1 MKLRPKTAI
10 SDFFSDIEDPRV
22 ERHKKHQLIDIITI
36 TICAVISGVEH
47 WTEIESYGK
56 VKQKWFKKFLKLPH
70 SIPSHD
76 TFSRVFQILN
86 PEELQR
92 CFLNWT
98 QSVFELSESEIIPID
113 GKTLRHSYDT
123 ASEKKAIHM
132 VSAWSTKNKLVLGQ
146 LKVDKKSNEIT
157 AIPSLLKK
165 LKIKGC
171 IVTLDAMG
179 CQKKI
184 VEQIIEQDADYLI
197 ALKKNQSSL
206 YEASEELFIKAL
218 AFNSSGLNP
227 ESFSEDNFSHGREE
241 TRAITVL
248 NNSSHLVDPKSK
260 WKNLK
265 SIIRV
270 DSLRVDHKGKVKFE
284 QRYFISSLVL
294 DAKSFAKIIR
304 THWSIENQL
313 NWVLDVQFNEDDSR
327 IRKENSPE
335 NMAII
340 RQLAL
345 SLLNQDPTSKKSL
358 KSKQN
363 KASWDN
369 DYLLQILAV

>member
-10 SDFFSDIEDPRV
+10 LDFFSDIQDPRV

-56 VKQKWFKKFLKLPH
+56 TKYQWLKTFLELPFGV
-70 SIPSHD
+70 PSHD
-76 TFSRVFQILN
+76 TFSRVFQVLDT
-86 PEELQR
+86 EELQR

-98 QSVFELSESEIIPID
+98 QSVFELSEGEIIPID

-123 ASEKKAIHM
+123 AEEKKAIHM
-132 VSAWSTKNKLVLGQ
+132 VSAWSTKNKLVLSQ
-146 LKVDKKSNEIT
+146 TKVDKKSNEIT
-157 AIPSLLKK
+157 AIPCLLKK
-165 LKIKGC
+165 LKLKGC

-184 VEQIIEQDADYLI
+184 VEQIVEQEADYLI
-197 ALKKNQSSL
+197 TLKKNQVAL
-206 YEASEELFIKAL
+206 YKASEELFIKVNG
-218 AFNSSGLNP
+218 FHNSGLH
-227 ESFSEDNFSHGREE
+227 SENFYQDNLSHGRQE
-241 TRAITVL
+241 TRAITVF
-248 NNSSHLVDPKSK
+248 NNSSHLVDPESK

-265 SIIRV
+265 SIIKV
-270 DSLRVDHKGKVKFE
+270 DSLRVDHKGKVTFE

-294 DAKSFAKIIR
+294 EAKAFAEIIR
-304 THWSIENQL
+304 THWRIENQL
-313 NWVLDVQFNEDDSR
+313 NWVLDVQFNEDNSR

-345 SLLNQDPTSKKSL
+345 SLLNQDTTSKNSV

-369 DYLLQILAV
+369 DYLLQILAT

>member
-10 SDFFSDIEDPRV
+10 YEFFSDIEDPRV
-22 ERHKKHQLIDIITI
+22 ERQKRHKLIDIITI

-56 VKQKWFKKFLKLPH
+56 TKYKWFKKFLELPH
-70 SIPSHD
+70 GVPSHD
-76 TFSRVFQILN
+76 TFSRVFQVLN

-92 CFLNWT
+92 CFLTWT
-98 QSVFELSESEIIPID
+98 QSVYQLSEGEIIPID

-123 ASEKKAIHM
+123 AKDQKAIHM

-146 LKVDKKSNEIT
+146 VKVDKKSNEIT
-157 AIPSLLKK
+157 AIPSLLNK
-165 LKIKGC
+165 LKLKGC
-171 IVTLDAMG
+171 IVTIDAMG

-184 VEQIIEQDADYLI
+184 VEQIVEQKADYLI
-197 ALKKNQSSL
+197 TLKKNQSGL

-218 AFNSSGLNP
+218 ACHNSGLTHQNYY
-227 ESFSEDNFSHGREE
+227 EDNLSHGREE
-241 TRAITVL
+241 TRAISVL
-248 NNSSHLVDPKSK
+248 TNIENLVDPKSN

-270 DSLRVDHKGKVKFE
+270 DSLRVDHQGKVKFE
-284 QRYFISSLVL
+284 QRYFISSLLL
-294 DAKSFAKIIR
+294 DAKSFAEIIR
-304 THWSIENQL
+304 THWTIENQL

-345 SLLNQDPTSKKSL
+345 GLINQEVTIKKSV

-369 DYLLQILAV
+369 DYLFQILTA

>member
-10 SDFFSDIEDPRV
+10 SEFFSDIKDPRV
-22 ERHKKHQLIDIITI
+22 ERHKRHKLIDIITI
-36 TICAVISGVEH
+36 TICAVISGIEH
-47 WTEIESYGK
+47 WTEIQSYGETK
-56 VKQKWFKKFLKLPH
+56 YKWFKQFLALPH
-70 SIPSHD
+70 GVPSHD
-76 TFSRVFQILN
+76 TFSRVFQALN

-98 QSVFELSESEIIPID
+98 QSVFQISKGEIIPID

-123 ASEKKAIHM
+123 AEDKKAIHM

-146 LKVDKKSNEIT
+146 VKVDKKSNEIT
-157 AIPSLLKK
+157 AIPSLLNK
-165 LKIKGC
+165 LKLKGA

-184 VEQIIEQDADYLI
+184 VEQIVKQEADYLI
-197 ALKKNQSSL
+197 TLKKNQSGL
-206 YEASEELFIKAL
+206 YEASEELFIKANR
-218 AFNSSGLNP
+218 FHNSGLTYEDFN
-227 ESFSEDNFSHGREE
+227 ESNLSHGREE

-248 NNSSHLVDPKSK
+248 NNIEHLIDPKSK

-265 SIIRV
+265 SIIKV
-270 DSLRVDHKGKVKFE
+270 DSLRVDHKGKVKFD
-284 QRYFISSLVL
+284 QRYFISSLVV
-294 DAKSFAKIIR
+294 DAKSFAEIIR
-304 THWSIENQL
+304 THWRIENQL

-327 IRKENSPE
+327 IRKDNSPE

-345 SLLNQDPTSKKSL
+345 SLINQEKTEKKSV

-363 KASWDN
+363 KANWDN
-369 DYLLQILAV
+369 DYLLQILAA

>member
-10 SDFFSDIEDPRV
+10 SEFFSDIEDPRV
-22 ERHKKHQLIDIITI
+22 ERHKRHKLIDIITI
-36 TICAVISGVEH
+36 TICAVISGIEH
-47 WTEIESYGK
+47 WTEIQSYGETK
-56 VKQKWFKKFLKLPH
+56 YKWFKQFLALPH
-70 SIPSHD
+70 GVPSHD
-76 TFSRVFQILN
+76 TFSRVFQALN

-98 QSVFELSESEIIPID
+98 QSVFELSKGEIIPID

-123 ASEKKAIHM
+123 AEDKKAIHM

-146 LKVDKKSNEIT
+146 VKVDKKSNEIT
-157 AIPSLLKK
+157 AIPSLLNK
-165 LKIKGC
+165 LKLKGC

-184 VEQIIEQDADYLI
+184 IEQIVEQEADYLI
-197 ALKKNQSSL
+197 TLKKNQSGL
-206 YEASEELFIKAL
+206 YEASEELFIQAL
-218 AFNSSGLNP
+218 AFHNSGLNY
-227 ESFSEDNFSHGREE
+227 ESFYEDNLSHGREE

-248 NNSSHLVDPKSK
+248 NNIEHLVDPKSK

-265 SIIRV
+265 SIIKV
-270 DSLRVDHKGKVKFE
+270 DSLRVDHKGKVEFE

-294 DAKSFAKIIR
+294 DAKSFAEIIR
-304 THWSIENQL
+304 THWRIENQL

-327 IRKENSPE
+327 IRKDNSPE

-345 SLLNQDPTSKKSL
+345 SLINQEKTEKKSV

-363 KASWDN
+363 KANWDN
-369 DYLLQILAV
+369 DYLLQILAA

>member
-70 SIPSHD
+70 GIPSHD
-76 TFSRVFQILN
+76 TFSRVFQVLD

-98 QSVFELSESEIIPID
+98 QSVFELSEGEIIPID

-123 ASEKKAIHM
+123 ASEKKAIQM

-157 AIPSLLKK
+157 AIPSLLNK

-184 VEQIIEQDADYLI
+184 VEQIIEQDGDYLI
-197 ALKKNQSSL
+197 TLKKNQSSL
-206 YEASEELFIKAL
+206 YEASEELFIQAL
-218 AFNSSGLNP
+218 AFHDSGLTYEN
-227 ESFSEDNFSHGREE
+227 FNEDNLSHGREE

-248 NNSSHLVDPKSK
+248 NNIGHLVDPESK

-304 THWSIENQL
+304 THRSIENQL

-327 IRKENSPE
+327 IRK
-335 NMAII
+335 
-340 RQLAL
+340 
-345 SLLNQDPTSKKSL
+345 
-358 KSKQN
+358 
-363 KASWDN
+363 
-369 DYLLQILAV
+369 

>member
-36 TICAVISGVEH
+36 TICAVIFGVEH

-241 TRAITVL
+241 TSA
-248 NNSSHLVDPKSK
+248 
-260 WKNLK
+260 
-265 SIIRV
+265 
-270 DSLRVDHKGKVKFE
+270 
-284 QRYFISSLVL
+284 
-294 DAKSFAKIIR
+294 A
-304 THWSIENQL
+304 
-313 NWVLDVQFNEDDSR
+313 
-327 IRKENSPE
+327 
-335 NMAII
+335 
-340 RQLAL
+340 
-345 SLLNQDPTSKKSL
+345 
-358 KSKQN
+358 
-363 KASWDN
+363 
-369 DYLLQILAV
+369 